1 MKLGVVY
8 VAFLIPFA
16 AAAAGEAEPWVVVR
30 PEVLPAG
37 SVVPRIT
44 FEVKMPVE
52 APPGSLV
59 EIEIP
64 FHFGPPQTKNP
75 NAENYLCAESSRQR
89 KFMLAAEVP
98 NVGDYVIRIFAKEK
112 LKRGEKFKFLLTRE
126 NVHPFDHK
134 ATAFRTY
141 VKGLPGLKGER
152 PILAEGPTTVVYIP
166 GGPPAKLRVVA
177 PTCVTPGEEFK
188 LKVAALD
195 ENHNPPGGAWT
206 GALAVSG
213 EGVAG
218 PAKAAM
224 SKTDNN
230 YLEVS
235 GFTVSA
241 SGIYRVRVSGG
252 GLEGRSNPIVCR
264 PNWDRRIYWCD
275 EHGHSAFSDGIRQ
288 PDEYFDYGRYVGLL
302 DGTFLTDHA
311 ENLFRKEWPT
321 FVAVAN
327 AKNDPPAFVTL
338 VAYEWTSDA
347 WSGGYGHRCVFFRRD
362 GGSRYNSIDEDFNTP
377 AELWAKYLP
386 GNVVTIPHHTL
397 AGIRW
402 DHLNPAFDRCVEIV
416 SHWGCSEYGGNP
428 FWHNREWPEGGV
440 VDGLNSHYLLGFVGG
455 GDNHNGAPG
464 QNHGP
469 SRMRQM
475 PYFGGITAF
484 LVSENT
490 RTAVFEGLYE
500 RQVYATSGNRDF
512 IDFKVNGAPM
522 ASVVPIREGP
532 PLVEAEVATEDA
544 IKTVEVVRG
553 GETVYAVPN
562 VQGEDY
568 AKFAWRDEGYGGEPG
583 YYYLRVTS
591 EDGHLAFATPV
602 WVASAAWLKIS
613 PEAPRT
619 LTEGATLKLPEP
631 TPGDYEDY
639 AVRLTAT
646 AEAPGEIRIVS
657 GGKVL
662 ATAETAAGNREITSR
677 FRAPSPW
684 NVQLRY
690 EGNTPLILTDVAV
703 FPYPWKEPN

>member
-1 MKLGVVY
+1 MKLAVLY
-8 VAFLIPFA
+8 AAFLIPCA
-16 AAAAGEAEPWVVVR
+16 AAAGGEAEPWVAVR

-52 APPGSLV
+52 TPPGSLV

-75 NAENYLCAESSRQR
+75 NAENYVCAESSWQR
-89 KFMLAAEVP
+89 KLVLTAEVP

-112 LKRGEKFKFLLTRE
+112 LKPGEKFKLLLTRE
-126 NVHPFDHK
+126 KVHPFDHK
-134 ATAFRTY
+134 TTAFRTY
-141 VKGLPGLKGER
+141 VKGLPDLKGER
-152 PILAEGPTTVVYIP
+152 PILAAGPTTAVYIP
-166 GGPPAKLRVVA
+166 GGPPTKFRVVA

-195 ENHNPPGGAWT
+195 ENHNPPGSAWT
-206 GALAVSG
+206 GALAISG

-218 PAKAAM
+218 PATAAM

-241 SGIYRVRVSGG
+241 PGIYRLRVSGG
-252 GLEGRSNPIVCR
+252 GPEGRSNPIVCR
-264 PNWDRRIYWCD
+264 PGWDRRIFWCD
-275 EHGHSAFSDGIRQ
+275 EHGHSAFSDGMRQ
-288 PDEYFDYGRYVGLL
+288 PDEYFDYGRYVALL

-311 ENLFRKEWPT
+311 ENIYHGEWQKLLE
-321 FVAVAN
+321 AAN
-327 AKNDPPAFVTL
+327 AKNEPPAFVTL
-338 VAYEWTSDA
+338 AAYEWTSDA
-347 WSGGYGHRCVFFRRD
+347 WSGGYGHRCVFSRGDWFPFFR
-362 GGSRYNSIDEDFNTP
+362 STDEKTDTP
-377 AELWAKYLP
+377 EELWANYKP
-386 GNVVTIPHHTL
+386 GKVITIPHHTL
-397 AGIRW
+397 AGFQR
-402 DHLNPAFDRCVEIV
+402 DHFDPAFDRCVEIV
-416 SHWGCSEYGGNP
+416 SHWGCSEYSGNP

-475 PYFGGITAF
+475 PYYGGITAC
-484 LVSENT
+484 LLEENT
-490 RTAVFEGLYE
+490 RAAVFDALYD
-500 RQVYATSGNRDF
+500 RRVYATAGNRDF
-512 IDFKVNGAPM
+512 IDFRVNGAPM
-522 ASVVPIREGP
+522 ASVVPIKQGP

-553 GETVYAVPN
+553 GETVYAVPD
-562 VQGEDY
+562 VQGRDY
-568 AKFAWRDEGYGGEPG
+568 AKFTWRDEGYGGEPG

-591 EDGHLAFATPV
+591 EDGHLAFATPI
-602 WVASAAWLKIS
+602 WVARAAGLEIS
-613 PEAPRT
+613 PAAPRT
-619 LTEGATLKLPEP
+619 LTGGATLKLPRP
-631 TPGDYEDY
+631 TPGDYEIY

-646 AEAPGEIRIVS
+646 AEAPGEVRLIS
-657 GGKVL
+657 GSKVV
-662 ATAETAAGNREITSR
+662 ATAETAPGNPEITAR

-684 NVQLRY
+684 DVQLQY
-690 EGNTPLILTDVAV
+690 AGTTPLYVTDAAV
-703 FPYPWKEPN
+703 FPYPWKEPD